1 MQAARGTP
9 LNPSDSASDAPT
21 VPSGS
26 PLGRARGR
34 AIFLIVALVAYSLD
48 VLTKTLAVAKL
59 TEGET
64 IQVIGDVLTLNLLRN
79 PGAAFSTGTSFT
91 VALTC
96 VAIIATCAVLYFGWR
111 AGSTLWALALGLLLA
126 GVVGNLTDRM
136 LRAPGPFR
144 GHVVDFLQLPN
155 WPVFNV
161 ADICI
166 NVAAALILL
175 QAFRGVR
182 IDGTRDVKESDSP
195 PSEEV
200 EAP

>member
-1 MQAARGTP
+1 M
-9 LNPSDSASDAPT
+9 
-21 VPSGS
+21 
-26 PLGRARGR
+26 
-34 AIFLIVALVAYSLD
+34 FLIVALVAYSVD

-64 IQVIGDVLTLNLLRN
+64 VQVLGDVLTLNLLRN

-91 VALTC
+91 VALTGI
-96 VAIIATCAVLYFGWR
+96 AIIATCAVLYFGWR
-111 AGSTLWALALGLLLA
+111 VGSSLWAFALGLLLA

-182 IDGTRDVKESDSP
+182 IDGTRDVKEFDAP
-195 PSEEV
+195 PPEEA